1 MQMLI
6 LFKEQIEIQW
16 NGIMHVMQKFTT
28 IEHRN
33 QMKQN
38 NAYDAKFKI
47 HSNNKRP
54 YEISKV
60 DNNGTVKI
68 KIGSI
73 TDTFNIRN
81 ITPDYE

>member
-1 MQMLI
+1 M
-6 LFKEQIEIQW
+6 KW
-16 NGIMHVMQKFTT
+16 NNAYDAKFNT
-28 IEHRN
+28 IENRN

-38 NAYDAKFKI
+38 NAYNATFKV

-54 YEISKV
+54 YEISNV
-60 DNNGTVKI
+60 DNNGTIKI

-81 ITPDYE
+81 IKP